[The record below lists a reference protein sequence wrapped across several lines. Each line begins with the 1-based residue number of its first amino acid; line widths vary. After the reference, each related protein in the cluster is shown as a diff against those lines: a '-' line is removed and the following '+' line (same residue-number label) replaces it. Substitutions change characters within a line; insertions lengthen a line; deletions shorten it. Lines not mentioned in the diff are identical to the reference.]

1 MGASRL
7 RRAAEG
13 KARSGAGSPCTYR
26 GRRGNL
32 PFRRAARIR
41 DHSVG
46 TRYRPHSAGA
56 RRVGCV
62 RPRRGGGN
70 ESPGRVRR
78 DGAPRGRR
86 DPRRSP
92 GDPGPAARRDDGVQP
107 PAPRKGPHVSGDGRA
122 ADPRDR
128 GRSTADSR
136 APPREARRDGSEARP
151 RSRGSEA
158 IAVLGVT
165 QLSRRDLE
173 SIVDEV
179 LRASQ
184 DLIASRGDA
193 AEKALMGQVMK
204 RVRGRADGKLVS
216 EVLHERL
223 ETHLTEKPKGRKKKR

>member
-1 MGASRL
+1 M
-7 RRAAEG
+7 
-13 KARSGAGSPCTYR
+13 AR
-26 GRRGNL
+26 
-32 PFRRAARIR
+32 
-41 DHSVG
+41 
-46 TRYRPHSAGA
+46 TR
-56 RRVGCV
+56 
-62 RPRRGGGN
+62 
-70 ESPGRVRR
+70 
-78 DGAPRGRR
+78 
-86 DPRRSP
+86 
-92 GDPGPAARRDDGVQP
+92 
-107 PAPRKGPHVSGDGRA
+107 
-122 ADPRDR
+122 
-128 GRSTADSR
+128 SR
-136 APPREARRDGSEARP
+136 A
-151 RSRGSEA
+151 SEA